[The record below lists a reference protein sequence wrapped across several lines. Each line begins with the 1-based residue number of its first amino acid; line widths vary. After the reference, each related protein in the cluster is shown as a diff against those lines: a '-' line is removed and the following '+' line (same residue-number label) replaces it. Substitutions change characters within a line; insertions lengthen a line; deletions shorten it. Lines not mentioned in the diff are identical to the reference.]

1 MKKVKK
7 YIIPII
13 SISLLGELYFYPF
26 QGDFRFSVGV
36 IALSLIILLKDDLKE
51 LTLGISASISVLL
64 LRVFINSLSSSG
76 SLIELF
82 AMDIPAA
89 IYYFIFPLLAY
100 LLSIRKNKD
109 NPITTVP
116 IIFFIDVFSNI
127 IEAIL
132 RNTLD
137 YKLFNYILLIA
148 LIRSLISYAIYIVFR
163 NQEFIIRKKEHQKRY
178 TQLNTI
184 ISNIQAE
191 TFYLKKSMKDIEDVM
206 GKSHSLYEKN
216 KDNPEIKETALDIA
230 REVHEIKKDYYRVL
244 KGLEN
249 FVENFT
255 ENDSMKFKDIVYIIE
270 DNINRYITQIDKDII
285 IEFKI
290 KNDIFI
296 KNYYLLFTILNN
308 LIINAIDAIDVHGK
322 ISIKERIDDTHL
334 FLNIEDNGEGIE
346 EDTID
351 YIFSPGFTTKFNKLT
366 GESSTGIGLSHVE
379 NIVKSLN
386 GMIDVESKLG
396 AGTNFKIKIPL
407 NLLRG

>member
-36 IALSLIILLKDDLKE
+36 IALSLIVLLKDDLKE

-89 IYYFIFPLLAY
+89 IYYFLFPLLAY

-191 TFYLKKSMKDIEDVM
+191 TFYLKKSMNDIEDVM

-255 ENDSMKFKDIVYIIE
+255 ENDFMKFKDIVYIIE

-290 KNDIFI
+290 KNDILI
-296 KNYYLLFTILNN
+296 KNYYLLFTIVNN
-308 LIINAIDAIDVHGK
+308 MIINSIDAIDVHGK
-322 ISIKERIDDTHL
+322 ISIEESVDDTHL
-334 FLNIEDNGEGIE
+334 FLNIKDNGEGIE
-346 EDTID
+346 EDIID

-386 GMIDVESKLG
+386 GIIDVESKLG
-396 AGTNFKIKIPL
+396 SGTNFKIKIPL